1 MKYCLI
7 TFLITT
13 LFVMGSCT
21 DSERIKNPEALYQQY
36 LKDDAARQA
45 KVKECK
51 LLSVDKQMKSQSC
64 TIALKADGD
73 KEMKKHGGVK
83 MEPLDLS
90 K

>member
-1 MKYCLI
+1 
-7 TFLITT
+7 
-13 LFVMGSCT
+13 
-21 DSERIKNPEALYQQY
+21 
-36 LKDDAARQA
+36 
-45 KVKECK
+45 
-51 LLSVDKQMKSQSC
+51 MKSQSC

>member
-1 MKYCLI
+1 
-7 TFLITT
+7 
-13 LFVMGSCT
+13 MGSCT
-21 DSERIKNPEALYQQY
+21 DSDRVKDPKTLYQQY
-36 LKDDAARQA
+36 LKDDVARQA

>member
-1 MKYCLI
+1 VKYCLI
-7 TFLITT
+7 TFAMIAFLA
-13 LFVMGSCT
+13 MGGCT
-21 DSERIKNPEALYQQY
+21 DSDTVKDPEALYQQY
-36 LKDDAARQA
+36 LKDDVARQA

-51 LLSVDKQMKSQSC
+51 LLSVDKQTKSQPC

-83 MEPLDLS
+83 MGPLDLS

>member
-1 MKYCLI
+1 VKYCLI
-7 TFLITT
+7 TFAMIAFLA
-13 LFVMGSCT
+13 MGGCT
-21 DSERIKNPEALYQQY
+21 DSDTVKDPEVLYQQY
-36 LKDDAARQA
+36 LKDDVARQA

>member
-1 MKYCLI
+1 MKYCLATFVII
-7 TFLITT
+7 TFL
-13 LFVMGSCT
+13 VMGSCT
-21 DSERIKNPEALYQQY
+21 DSDRVKDPEALYQQY
-36 LKDDAARQA
+36 LKDDVARQA
-45 KVKECK
+45 KVKECN

>member
-1 MKYCLI
+1 
-7 TFLITT
+7 
-13 LFVMGSCT
+13 MGSCT